1 MDSINYEGAIGD
13 RIRGDRIAREQLA
26 DEDFD
31 ASEELEIRTS
41 PPTLPPGLVPQQW
54 DTIIQ
59 KY

>member
-41 PPTLPPGLVPQQW
+41 PPTLPPGLVPQQ
-54 DTIIQ
+54 
-59 KY
+59 